1 MSLPMASPG
10 CLRERRL
17 DVKPD
22 KDIDPDKD
30 YYAVLGVLPDAEDV
44 VIRAAYKALAQRY
57 HPDRMAGSKAAA
69 NARMA
74 EINEACAVLSDAA
87 KRKAYDELR
96 NARTGAGDEPFD
108 ASEEDAPPVDDP
120 LEKDWR
126 IAVKF
131 YPDLAEIEKRLAQ
144 FSWKLA
150 NTYRAYLL
158 ESREFEPRES
168 LALLMEHH
176 FLSSYFGSNEKNL
189 DFARKLILARQRN
202 AALALN
208 ETIRVLGGNA
218 DPNRVI
224 GQIARDFNLRHL
236 AVDKEK
242 IVALLPGARAATA
255 PTGVFTQMLSEL
267 GGTFVSEGEV
277 RPAGRVSEGRP
288 CKVEFDGRN
297 FKFQSELE
305 FRSWFRRDVLPVA
318 EQMLQ

>member
-10 CLRERRL
+10 YLRGRRPE
-17 DVKPD
+17 VKPD
-22 KDIDPDKD
+22 KDINPDKD
-30 YYAVLGVLPDAEDV
+30 YYAVLGVLPDAEDI

-57 HPDRMAGSKAAA
+57 HPDRMAGPKAAA

-74 EINEACAVLSDAA
+74 GINEAYAVLSDAE
-87 KRKAYDELR
+87 KRKTYDKLR
-96 NARTGAGDEPFD
+96 DARNGPGEEQFD
-108 ASEEDAPPVDDP
+108 GCEEEAPPVDDP

-131 YPDLAEIEKRLAQ
+131 YPDLAQIEKRLSQ

-150 NTYRAYLL
+150 STYRAYLL

-168 LALLMEHH
+168 LALLMEQH
-176 FLSSYFGSNEKNL
+176 FLNTYFGSNAKNL
-189 DFARKLILARQRN
+189 DFARKLILARQRK
-202 AALALN
+202 AAQALN
-208 ETIRVLGGNA
+208 ETIRVLGGSA

-224 GQIARDFNLRHL
+224 GQIARDFNIRHL

-255 PTGVFTQMLSEL
+255 STGVFTQMLGEL
-267 GGTFVSEGEV
+267 GGTFASEGED
-277 RPAGRVSEGRP
+277 RPAARVSEGRP
-288 CKVEFDGRN
+288 CKVEFDGKN
-297 FKFQSELE
+297 FKFQSEQE